1 MTPLEMEE
9 EYIKC
14 SESCEYFILNYISIV
29 HPLRG
34 TVPFNLYRFQKR
46 IVKEIGTHRF
56 NIIRKFRQ
64 AGVTTIMCAYALWYI
79 IFQED
84 KNVMVVSIGERESSA
99 FLERVFDMYD
109 KLPKWLQPGIVKK
122 NVHNFRLTTGSRIKS
137 QPAGA
142 GRSEAVSLLVVDEAA
157 FIDNMREFWK
167 AIFPTISTGGEAV
180 LLSTVNGMSNVYYEL
195 YRDSV
200 AGLTN
205 FNVIDIN
212 WREHPEYT
220 DEWAKTMRPTLGE
233 RAWLQEVLCQFL
245 GTGDT
250 FIDRDTLTR
259 ILEGISEDYRSS
271 WHNRFRVWEEPRPGF
286 EYLITPD
293 PSYGVGRDNSAFH
306 VICLNTGEQV
316 AEYYSSSTK
325 MRDFSQIVYETALAY
340 NFALIA
346 CERNSLGI
354 ILIEDLLEE
363 LEYENMWFDE
373 KGECG
378 VLLSRAGRDAV
389 LEALQDSLY
398 LNRIKINS
406 KRTAEEMVCFIT
418 TVTGKVQADSGY
430 HDDLVVS
437 LALASLVMSK
447 LELAGEMPLL
457 DGDRPIEANKGD
469 TIFGSRPVSAKDE
482 DFEEY
487 RKWVLG

>member
-1 MTPLEMEE
+1 MEE
-9 EYIKC
+9 EYLKC
-14 SESCEYFILNYISIV
+14 AESCEYFILNYIYIV
-29 HPLRG
+29 HTKRG
-34 TVPFNLYRFQKR
+34 TIPFDLYRFQKR
-46 IVKEIGTHRF
+46 IVSEIGEHRF

-84 KNVMVVSIGERESSA
+84 KNIMVVSIGERESSA
-99 FLERVFDMYD
+99 FLERVVGMYEE
-109 KLPKWLQPGIVKK
+109 LPAWLRPEIVKK
-122 NVHNFRLTTGSRIKS
+122 NVHNLRLATGSRIKS

-142 GRSEAVSLLVVDEAA
+142 GRSESVSLLIVDEAA

-200 AGLTN
+200 AGKTE
-205 FNVIDIN
+205 FNVIDIH

-250 FIDRDTLTR
+250 FIDRDTLAR
-259 ILEGISEDYRSS
+259 ILETVNEEYKSYRY
-271 WHNRFRVWEEPRPGF
+271 NKFRVWEEAKPGF
-286 EYLITPD
+286 EYLIAVD
-293 PSYGVGRDNSAFH
+293 PSYGVGRDFAAFH

-316 AEYYSSSTK
+316 AEYYSANTK
-325 MRDFSQIVYETALAY
+325 MRDLAQDVHEVALQY
-340 NFALIA
+340 NFARIA

-354 ILIEDLLEE
+354 ILIEDLFEE

-378 VLLSRAGRDAV
+378 VLLSKTGRDAV
-389 LEALQDSLY
+389 LESLQDCLY
-398 LNRIKINS
+398 LNRVKINS
-406 KRTAEEMVCFIT
+406 KRTSEELVCFIT
-418 TVTGKVQADSGY
+418 TESGKVQADKGY
-430 HDDLVVS
+430 HDDLVTS
-437 LALASLVMSK
+437 LALAAHVMSK

-457 DGDRPIEANKGD
+457 DGDRPMEATKGD
-469 TIFGSRPVSAKDE
+469 SLVSIKAVDGIDE
-482 DFEEY
+482 HFEEY
-487 RKWVLG
+487 RAWVLS